1 MSVKP
6 KPERKA
12 LVHVDIGHDLHHAAV
27 KRARA
32 EDRSTASLVR
42 RALREL
48 LERVEAETDRQRA

>member
-1 MSVKP
+1 MDITT

-12 LVHVDIGHDLHHAAV
+12 LVHVDLGPDLHRAALE
-27 KRARA
+27 RARL

-48 LERVEAETDRQRA
+48 LEREGKEAKA